1 MENTMLKLEELRQ
14 ERNNEAERMITL
26 SNYCESIRIWADD
39 FDKADTETKKMIL
52 AHLIERITVDKDYNL
67 HIKFFITREEFH
79 WGNEKCSVTV
89 SEADSF
95 MTA

>member
-1 MENTMLKLEELRQ
+1 MQKLEDLRK
-14 ERNNEAERMITL
+14 ERSNEAERLLTL

-39 FDKADTETKKMIL
+39 FDKADIETKKMIL
-52 AHLIERITVDKDYNL
+52 AHLIERITVDKYYNL

-79 WGNEKCSVTV
+79 WGRNGCSITV